1 MLKDIERTLD
11 VVVFD
16 AVQVRYPDRA
26 YHRDQ
31 IAGEL
36 ALSWLRARPHAS
48 EHLDLGLTY
57 GTGEEDAKKVAEL
70 PILWDQVEE
79 ILTEVEMSF
88 PSGLTGEQKE
98 KAWRHQPSGRLG
110 EKKDQDE
117 SLSLEA
123 LSRSAWL
130 YLRAKWADS
139 PMLEC
144 WLVRQMIYAETFAFS
159 REASVPL
166 QVNSAAF
173 WWTFAKNTV
182 KWLIGVFVAFSVA
195 DVHGP
200 ALGVLTYLAWV
211 CMVHL
216 LARDTLK
223 LKTQLLKTNA
233 QMHTA
238 YRVALRGTPYP
249 VEIERHIALAEEE
262 GAVWPEGLRP
272 LLQKATKRSAAAW
285 VQRTEY

>member
-1 MLKDIERTLD
+1 MLAELERDLEA
-11 VVVFD
+11 VVYD
-16 AVQVRYPDRA
+16 AVRARYPERC
-26 YHRDQ
+26 YQRDQ

-36 ALSWLRARPHAS
+36 ALSWLQARPNAV
-48 EHLDLGLTY
+48 EHLELGLTY
-57 GTGEEDAKKVAEL
+57 GAGEQDAKRLAEVSV
-70 PILWDQVEE
+70 LWDQVEE
-79 ILTEVEMSF
+79 ILTEIEMSF
-88 PSGLTGEQKE
+88 PSNLSVEQKA
-98 KAWRHQPSGRLG
+98 KAWRHQPSGRLV
-110 EKKDQDE
+110 EKKDLDD

-123 LSRSAWL
+123 LSRSAWI

-216 LARDTLK
+216 LGRDGLK
-223 LKTQLLKTNA
+223 LKMQLLKIHA

-238 YRVALRGTPYP
+238 YRVAVRSTTYP
-249 VEIERHIALAEEE
+249 IEVERHVALAEEQ

-272 LLQKATKRSAAAW
+272 LLQKATDRRAVAW